1 VPELAR
7 VGVRRVST
15 GSLLASAA
23 YGTLLAG
30 ARELLSA
37 GTSTYTERGMKPAD
51 RDAALS

>member
-15 GSLLASAA
+15 GSLLGSAA

-30 ARELLSA
+30 ARELLSE
-37 GTSTYTERGMKPAD
+37 GTSTYTAAGMKPD
-51 RDAALS
+51 ERDAAFG